1 MDKKLQYFSGAFPDS
16 SICDLEFEVKMVIRS
31 GDELYNKSFIAP
43 IRELC
48 SGKIFR
54 NMIEDE
60 FDFSKDE
67 QVIEF
72 MKKKCDHHFEVF
84 DSSSDISVMT
94 FKANV
99 FYGNIRVLSD
109 ENKKMIKKGT
119 IQTFFARINVDEKV

>member
-16 SICDLEFEVKMVIRS
+16 STCDLEFEVKKIIRS
-31 GDELYNKSFIAP
+31 GGELYNKSFIAS

-48 SGKIFR
+48 VGKIFR
-54 NMIEDE
+54 NIIEDE

-67 QVIEF
+67 QVIKF
-72 MKKKCDHHFEVF
+72 MKEKCEQHYEVF
-84 DSSSDISVMT
+84 DNSSDISVMC

-99 FYGNIRVLSD
+99 FYGNMRVLSD